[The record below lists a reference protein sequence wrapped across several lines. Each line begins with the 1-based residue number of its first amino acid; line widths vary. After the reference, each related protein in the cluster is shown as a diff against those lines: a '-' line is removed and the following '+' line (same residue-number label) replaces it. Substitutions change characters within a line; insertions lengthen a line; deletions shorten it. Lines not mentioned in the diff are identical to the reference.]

1 MIQFFEFIFFFIFLF
16 NFFID
21 FYLVI
26 VYNRATLGGVYFMP
40 RFTVTK
46 ELGLAL
52 KNLRSQK
59 NVKAIDI
66 AKSIH
71 KTSAYISK
79 LEKGILNTI
88 EENDLL
94 NIIYY
99 LSKDSDEFN
108 ENIQNLLSDTNVS
121 LTEKESASEEWK
133 LNLDLFYRHISVPQ
147 SYKDIVKEKL
157 TTLNISISELA
168 EYINKNYDLYSNK
181 SLSHE
186 LLDKA
191 QKNHWYFN
199 NGNSFVVVHVE
210 EEDLQNIIYSGEKT
224 VSNYSILL
232 YIIFSLFRLEKI
244 PHDESYRKAK
254 NLLNDLQIHTLR
266 EKNLIMQAFD
276 AQKHT
281 NNLLEQRKNDSLPL
295 EDRELLTLF
304 YKIINKLH
312 AFAELEGIDYTN
324 KKLSTLLSNLSADP
338 ITFMGYIG
346 IDLSQLKDCD
356 FEIKK
361 EFVSAVNDLVK
372 EYSTKEPTPKKELI

>member
-1 MIQFFEFIFFFIFLF
+1 
-16 NFFID
+16 
-21 FYLVI
+21 
-26 VYNRATLGGVYFMP
+26 MP

-52 KNLRSQK
+52 KNLRAQK

-88 EENDLL
+88 EEKDLL
-94 NIIYY
+94 NIIYH

-133 LNLDLFYRHISVPQ
+133 LNLDLFYRHLSVPQ
-147 SYKDIVKEKL
+147 SYQDVVKEEL
-157 TTLNISISELA
+157 NTLNISISELA
-168 EYINKNYDLYSNK
+168 EYINANNDLYSDE
-181 SLSHE
+181 SFSHD
-186 LLDKA
+186 LLNNA

-210 EEDLQNIIYSGEKT
+210 EEQLQDIIYSDEKPI
-224 VSNYSILL
+224 SNYSILFCIL
-232 YIIFSLFRLEKI
+232 VSLFRIEKI
-244 PHDESYRKAK
+244 PHDEAYDKAK
-254 NLLNDLQIHTLR
+254 KLLNDLQIHTLQ
-266 EKNLIMQAFD
+266 EKSRIMQAYD
-276 AQKHT
+276 AERETKD
-281 NNLLEQRKNDSLPL
+281 LLEQRNNTSLPA
-295 EDRELLTLF
+295 EDCELLTL
-304 YKIINKLH
+304 LH
-312 AFAELEGIDYTN
+312 DITYELRSFAELQGIDYTN
-324 KKLSTLLSNLSADP
+324 KKLSTLSKNLTLDP

-372 EYSTKEPTPKKELI
+372 EYSARKPKPKKKELI